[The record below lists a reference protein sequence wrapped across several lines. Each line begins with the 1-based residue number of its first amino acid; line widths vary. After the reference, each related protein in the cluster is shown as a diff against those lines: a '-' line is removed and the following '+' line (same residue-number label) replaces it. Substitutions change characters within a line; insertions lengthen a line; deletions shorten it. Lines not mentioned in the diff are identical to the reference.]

1 MDGHSSGKRRLNLL
15 EGSLAL
21 TTKFASRFPWFT
33 LLLCVISAAACAI
46 YTRDR
51 LQLKTS
57 RADLIDPN
65 TEYHQRW
72 MNYTREFGDVTE
84 DMVVVV
90 EADDKETIEHVLDEL
105 GKRLEGE
112 TDLFKN
118 VLYKVDLS
126 RLRQK
131 ALQYSAPD
139 QLQMILAQLDDF
151 SPLLKRFNMLSLRS
165 LIRELRFSIERAGN
179 DPSPAAAMT
188 VEPLLH
194 QTLLLA
200 TSLGEYTRDQ
210 RHYQSPWQAQ
220 MPAELSQLETVF
232 RDRYLMN
239 EKGTMGFLK
248 VQPTSTAS
256 DFNGSSPS
264 IDRLR
269 EVVALV
275 GNHNTDARL
284 AVTGIP
290 ILESDE
296 MRSSQ
301 GDMFTASVLSF
312 LGVAA
317 LMVIGFRGL
326 RYPILGNLVLL
337 VGMAW
342 SFGFTT
348 LAVGHL
354 NILSVSF
361 AAMLIGI
368 GIDYSTVYLLRYLEC
383 RHDGQDAVR
392 AVVETAGS
400 AGTGI
405 LTAAISSS
413 VAFFCAMLTDFA
425 GVAELGIIAGGG
437 ILICTLAAFV
447 VLPAVLVA
455 ADRRRGSHK
464 LPTPLESRWLRALT
478 TRYPALVAVLSC
490 MAIAGISTYAV
501 NVRYDY
507 NLLHLQ
513 AKGLESVEVQTR
525 IFDQADN
532 SLLFAVS
539 LADSPQQVL
548 ELKRKFEAL
557 PTVHH
562 VEELA
567 AILPRFPEEDTQLL
581 VQGVSAQ
588 LATLPARAQP
598 PTEIDPSLVGR
609 ELERVETAL
618 KSLRSPLAAAAAGQ
632 IDGFLDRLSELGQ
645 AEQMRLLREYQ
656 AQISADLLARL
667 QGLAA
672 VANPEPVSPSDLTP
686 SLVQRFISPQ
696 GKWLL
701 QIYPKSQIWDIEP
714 LEKFIADVRSVDPE
728 ATGTPLQTY
737 EASKAIKRSY
747 ETAGVYALVAVC
759 VLLLLDFRNMRD
771 CLLALLPP
779 LAGTALMFGVLGMC
793 HIDLNPANLIVLP
806 LVVGLGVDG
815 GVHVIHDFRSQSGR
829 YTPSAS
835 VINAILVNSTTTM
848 VGFGSMMIA
857 AHRGLYSL
865 GLVLTIGVGTCLLV
879 SIILVPALLTLIS
892 SRRAAAGAPVDF
904 EPEVAVPATALAAAG
919 ISAVAVPPEPAK
931 AAEAPLS
938 EGFAEGPHL
947 LAWLEQNEA
956 RAADAQPDEAPDWPD
971 SAAA

>member
-1 MDGHSSGKRRLNLL
+1 MSGHSESKRR
-15 EGSLAL
+15 SLVEAVL
-21 TTKFASRFPWFT
+21 HWTTRASSRFPLVT
-33 LLLCVISAAACAI
+33 LAACLALAALCAF
-46 YTRDR
+46 YTRDK
-51 LQLKTS
+51 LSFKTS
-57 RADLIDPN
+57 RADLIDPRS
-65 TEYHQRW
+65 EYHQRW
-72 MNYTREFGDVTE
+72 LNYTREFGDVTE

-90 EADDKETIEHVLDEL
+90 EGPDAETIKHALDDL
-105 GKRLEGE
+105 GDCLEGE
-112 TDLFKN
+112 TELFKN
-118 VLYKVDLS
+118 VLFKVDLS

-131 ALQYSAPD
+131 SLQYSSPE
-139 QLQMILAQLDDF
+139 QLQLILTQLDEF
-151 SPLLKRFNMLSLRS
+151 GPLLRRFNLLTLRS
-165 LIRELRFSIERAGN
+165 FVRELRFSLERSFSQ
-179 DPSPAAAMT
+179 PSPAVEMMT
-188 VEPLLH
+188 EPVLH
-194 QTLLLA
+194 QTALLA
-200 TSLGEYTRDQ
+200 TSLDEYARDQ
-210 RHYQSPWQAQ
+210 RHYDSPWQAQ
-220 MPAELSQLETVF
+220 MPGELANLETVF
-232 RDRYLMN
+232 GDRYLLN
-239 EKGTMGFLK
+239 EKGTVGFLR
-248 VQPTSTAS
+248 VQPTTVAN

-269 EVVALV
+269 EMLAEA
-275 GNHNTDARL
+275 GKRHPHARL
-284 AVTGIP
+284 GLTGIP
-290 ILESDE
+290 VLESDE

-301 GDMFTASVLSF
+301 SAMFYASILSF
-312 LGVAA
+312 IGVAA

-383 RHDGQDAVR
+383 RHEGHAARSAVI
-392 AVVETAGS
+392 AT
-400 AGTGI
+400 GTSVGPGI

-413 VAFFCAMLTDFA
+413 VAFFCAIMTDFA

-437 ILICTLAAFV
+437 ILICTVAAFV

-455 ADRRRGSHK
+455 ADRRREGHA
-464 LPTPLESRWLRALT
+464 LPSPLESRWLRRLT
-478 TRYPALVAVLSC
+478 SQYPVWVTAVSTL
-490 MAIAGISTYAV
+490 AIAGIAV
-501 NVRYDY
+501 FGTRVEYDY

-513 AKGLESVEVQTR
+513 AKGLESVEVQKR
-525 IFDQADN
+525 IFDQADH

-557 PTVHH
+557 PSVHH

-567 AILPRFPEEDTQLL
+567 AILPRFSEEDTQLL
-581 VQGVSAQ
+581 VQAVSAQ
-588 LATLPARAQP
+588 LSNLPVRAPAP
-598 PTEIDPSLVGR
+598 PDVDPSMIGH
-609 ELERVETAL
+609 ELERIEAVL
-618 KSLRSPLAAAAAGQ
+618 QSGKSPSASSAREQVGR
-632 IDGFLDRLSELGQ
+632 FLDRLSELSQ
-645 AEQMRLLREYQ
+645 EAQMQLLRDYQ
-656 AQISADLLARL
+656 ARLSADLLARL

-672 VANPEPVSPSDLTP
+672 ISAPEPVSPADLTP
-686 SLVQRFISPQ
+686 ALVGRFISPQ
-696 GKWLL
+696 GKWLM

-747 ETAGVYALVAVC
+747 ETAGVYALIAVC
-759 VLLLLDFRNMRD
+759 VLLLIDFRNVRD
-771 CLLALLPP
+771 CVLALLPP
-779 LAGTALMFGVLGMC
+779 LAGTALMFGVLGLFD
-793 HIDLNPANLIVLP
+793 IDLNPANLIVLP

-815 GVHVIHDFRSQSGR
+815 GVHVIHDFRTQSQLGP

-879 SIILVPALLTLIS
+879 SIILVPAILTLIS
-892 SRRAAAGAPVDF
+892 RTRDPGPSDDETPADSTLADAEETFPPVPHALQLLLRGD
-904 EPEVAVPATALAAAG
+904 EAESQPATHEDP
-919 ISAVAVPPEPAK
+919 V
-931 AAEAPLS
+931 
-938 EGFAEGPHL
+938 
-947 LAWLEQNEA
+947 
-956 RAADAQPDEAPDWPD
+956 WP
-971 SAAA
+971 S

>member
-1 MDGHSSGKRRLNLL
+1 L
-15 EGSLAL
+15 EASLAL
-21 TTKFASRFPWFT
+21 TTRFASRFPWFT
-33 LLLCVISAAACAI
+33 LLVCVISAAACAV
-46 YTRDR
+46 YTRDK
-51 LQLKTS
+51 LQFKTS

-90 EADDKETIEHVLDEL
+90 EADDPQTIERVLDEM
-105 GKRLEGE
+105 GKRLESE
-112 TDLFKN
+112 TELFKN

-131 ALQYSAPD
+131 ALQYSPPE

-151 SPLLKRFNMLSLRS
+151 SPLLKRFNVLTLRS
-165 LIRELRFSIERAGN
+165 FIRELRFSIERAGA
-179 DPSPAAAMT
+179 DQSPATAVM
-188 VEPLLH
+188 VEPLLQ
-194 QTLLLA
+194 QTMILA
-200 TSLGEYTRDQ
+200 TSLGEYVRDQ

-232 RDRYLMN
+232 RDRHLMN
-239 EKGTMGFLK
+239 GKGTMGFLK
-248 VQPTSTAS
+248 VQPTSTAN

-269 EVVALV
+269 ELVAEM
-275 GNHNTDARL
+275 GRQHPEARL
-284 AVTGIP
+284 SVTGIP
-290 ILESDE
+290 VLESDE
-296 MRSSQ
+296 MRSST

-348 LAVGHL
+348 FAVGHL

-383 RHDGQDAVR
+383 RHEGQDASR

-400 AGTGI
+400 VGTGI

-437 ILICTLAAFV
+437 ILICTVAAFV
-447 VLPAVLVA
+447 VLPAVLAA

-478 TRYPALVAVLSC
+478 TRYPAWVAVLSS
-490 MAIAGISTYAV
+490 MAIAGISTYAFHV
-501 NVRYDY
+501 KYDY

-513 AKGLESVEVQTR
+513 AKGLESVEVQKR
-525 IFDQADN
+525 IFDQSDN

-548 ELKRKFEAL
+548 ELKHKFESL

-581 VQGVSAQ
+581 VQGISAQ
-588 LATLPARAQP
+588 LASLPARAQP
-598 PTEIDPSLVGR
+598 PAEVDPSLIGR
-609 ELERVETAL
+609 ELERIEKAL
-618 KSLRSPLAAAAAGQ
+618 ESIRAPLASAAGAQ
-632 IDGFLDRLSELGQ
+632 IGAFLDRLSDLGQ
-645 AEQMRLLREYQ
+645 AEQMRLLRDYQ
-656 AQISADLLARL
+656 AQMSADLLARL

-672 VANPEPVSPSDLTP
+672 IASPEPVSPSDLTP
-686 SLVQRFISPQ
+686 ALVQRFISPQ

-701 QIYPKSQIWDIEP
+701 QVYPKSQIWDIEP

-747 ETAGVYALVAVC
+747 ETAGIYALIAVC
-759 VLLLLDFRNMRD
+759 VLLLIDFRNLRD

-779 LAGTALMFGVLGMC
+779 LAGTALMFGVLGMY

-815 GVHVIHDFRSQSGR
+815 GVHVIHDFRSQKQKGR
-829 YTPSAS
+829 YSPSAS

-892 SRRAAAGAPVDF
+892 SRRAAADAS
-904 EPEVAVPATALAAAG
+904 AG
-919 ISAVAVPPEPAK
+919 DL
-931 AAEAPLS
+931 AAEAGAAPAVGARLPAIPVV
-938 EGFAEGPHL
+938 EVPDLADPNVDGPAE
-947 LAWLEQNEA
+947 
-956 RAADAQPDEAPDWPD
+956 PDEAFPEDPHVLKWLDQNRTAADRASDDEPEWPG
-971 SAAA
+971 AAAA